1 MDQVLP
7 QYLSEWA
14 TKKAIL
20 EGVKCIANSEVED
33 YSYKNGKLSLILS
46 DNHIVSFIYI
56 SIKILK
62 IVH

>member
-14 TKKAIL
+14 TKKSML
-20 EGVKCIANSEVED
+20 EGVQCISSSEVTD

-46 DNHIVSFIYI
+46 QNRTVCLIFMDLNI
-56 SIKILK
+56 SL
-62 IVH
+62 